1 MPNRITQKFTQLA
14 GQKRKAF
21 IAYITAGD
29 PDLKTTEE
37 LVYALEEA
45 GADIIELGVP
55 FSDPIAEGP
64 IIQAAS
70 ERALK
75 NGTSLNDVLALV
87 SRVRRRSQIPI
98 AFMTYYNLIFRF
110 GDAQF
115 VEAAVK
121 AGVDGVIIP
130 DLPPEEAEDLR
141 EAAKTRNFATVF
153 FMAPT
158 TTNQRLQKVADA
170 SSGFLYYVSLTGVT
184 GVRTQLSK
192 TIGFDIKRARKLTD
206 KPVCVG
212 FGISTPDH
220 VREVGAIADG
230 VIVGS
235 AIVRE
240 INNNAGQPDLV
251 KNVSSFV
258 QSLASALRKI

>member
-1 MPNRITQKFTQLA
+1 MNRIAQKFTELRKNKQ
-14 GQKRKAF
+14 KAF
-21 IAYITAGD
+21 IAFVTAGD
-29 PDLKTTEE
+29 PDLSTTEQ
-37 LVYALEEA
+37 LVYAFEEA

-75 NGTSLNDVLALV
+75 HHTSLKDILALV
-87 SRVRRRSQIPI
+87 TRIRKRSQIPI
-98 AFMTYYNLIFRF
+98 TFMTYYNPIFRF
-110 GDAQF
+110 GDAAF
-115 VEAAVK
+115 VSAALK

-130 DLPPEEAEDLR
+130 DLPPEEAESLR
-141 EAAKTRNFATVF
+141 KAARKNDFSTVF

-158 TTNQRLQKVADA
+158 TTDERLKRVAQA
-170 SSGFLYYVSLTGVT
+170 ATGFLYYVSLTGVT
-184 GVRTQLSK
+184 GVRAELSQ
-192 TIGFDIKRARKLTD
+192 TIGSDVKRAKRLT
-206 KPVCVG
+206 KQPVCVG

-220 VREVGAIADG
+220 VRTVGRVADG

-240 INNNAGQPDLV
+240 IERNRGKKDLV
-251 KNVSSFV
+251 RNVSAYV
-258 QSLASALRKI
+258 KTLVSALRKI